1 MIISQTPLRISFVGG
16 GTDLPDY
23 YKEKYGAVLSTAINK
38 YIYVIIKKRFDKKIV
53 INYLKKEIVSEVDDV
68 KHELIRES
76 LKMTG
81 IKNGVEITTM
91 ADIPL
96 EGTGLGSSSSVTAG
110 LLNAM
115 YAYQGRQIE
124 PSALAANSC
133 KIEIDLC
140 EKPIG
145 KQDQY
150 AAVYGGVN
158 EIKFYPNEDV
168 EVLNIYLNQE
178 ERTSFDSN
186 LLLFYTGKTRKSSS
200 ILSKQKRE
208 TKNKKNV
215 LTLMKNQ
222 VRVFRNSLE
231 EKNFDNLGILLDK
244 AWNLKRKLV
253 DNISNVK
260 IDQMYQLAKDAG
272 ALGGKISGAGG
283 GGFLL
288 LYVPRNNQVSVR
300 KALEGYIELPF
311 NITPYGSKIIF
322 NMERG

>member
-16 GTDLPDY
+16 GTDLSDY
-23 YKEKYGAVLSTAINK
+23 YKEQDGAVLSTAIDK

-53 INYLKKEIVSEVDDV
+53 LNYSKKEIVSQVDDV
-68 KHELIRES
+68 MHDLIRES

-81 IKNGVEITTM
+81 IKNGVEITTL
-91 ADIPL
+91 ADIPS

-115 YAYQGRQIE
+115 YAYQGKQIE
-124 PSALAANSC
+124 PNALAKNAC

-150 AAVYGGVN
+150 AAVYGGIN

-168 EVLNIYLNQE
+168 KVLNVNLNQE
-178 ERTSFDSN
+178 ERISLDSN
-186 LLLFYTGKTRKSSS
+186 LLLFYTGITRKSSN
-200 ILSKQKRE
+200 ILSKQKKE

-215 LTLMKNQ
+215 LTLMKDQ
-222 VRVFRNSLE
+222 VHMLRNSLE
-231 EKNFDNLGILLDK
+231 ERNFDNLGILLDD
-244 AWNLKRKLV
+244 AWHLKRQLV
-253 DNISNVK
+253 NSISNIK
-260 IDQMYQLAKDAG
+260 IDKMYKLAKDAG

-288 LYVPRNNQVSVR
+288 LYVPRNYQVTVR
-300 KALEGYIELPF
+300 QALEHFIELPF
-311 NITPYGSKIIF
+311 SITPYGSRIIF
-322 NMERG
+322 NIEKG

>member
-16 GTDLPDY
+16 GTDLSDY
-23 YKEKYGAVLSTAINK
+23 YKEKNGAVLSTAIDK
-38 YIYVIIKKRFDKKIV
+38 YIYVIIKKRFDTKIV
-53 INYLKKEIVSEVDDV
+53 INYSKNEIVSKVDDV
-68 KHELIRES
+68 EHELIRES

-91 ADIPL
+91 ADIPS

-124 PSALAANSC
+124 PNALAANSC

-150 AAVYGGVN
+150 AAVYGGIN
-158 EIKFYPNEDV
+158 EIKFYSNEDV
-168 EVLNIYLNQE
+168 KVLNIYLNQE
-178 ERTSFDSN
+178 ERISLDSN
-186 LLLFYTGKTRKSSS
+186 LLLFYTGITRKSSN
-200 ILSKQKRE
+200 ILAKQKKE

-215 LTLMKNQ
+215 LTLMKDQ
-222 VRVFRNSLE
+222 VDTLRNSLE
-231 EKNFDNLGILLDK
+231 EKNFDNLGILLDE

-253 DNISNVK
+253 DSISNVK
-260 IDQMYQLAKDAG
+260 IDKMYKLAKDAG

-288 LYVPRNNQVSVR
+288 LYVPRNYQVSVR
-300 KALEGYIELPF
+300 QALEGYIELPF
-311 NITPYGSKIIF
+311 SITPYGSRIIF
-322 NMERG
+322 NIEKG